1 MKYTVV
7 FCLCITGSVAAS
19 GQISVSELQ
28 RVGAKKTAALDSSGW
43 KKTGLVAF
51 TLNQS
56 ARSDWAAGGETFQ
69 VGMNMVYNQALHH
82 RKGQYSF
89 DGYFDMELGYVRAA
103 SYSEFRKTNDR
114 LDLTIEIEHDLGKGH
129 WNYGVL
135 FNLNTQLF
143 NGYNYN
149 TPAKARISGFLSP
162 GKFLLAPGFD
172 FKDYDKHHYFSLFL
186 SPLTLR
192 WVTNISGSFYLQDKF
207 GVDSASR
214 VVNEYGAY
222 ISAHYN
228 GKFSPRLNYIG
239 RLDLFSN
246 YRSHPERVDLLM
258 NNLLTYNLE
267 KRFALSL
274 ILDILYDHDIRKAVQ
289 LQEIFG
295 IGLRFQ
301 L

>member
-1 MKYTVV
+1 MR
-7 FCLCITGSVAAS
+7 FCLIFFACLILSLVS
-19 GQISVSELQ
+19 GAQISVSELQ
-28 RVGAKKTAALDSSGW
+28 RVGAQKTVALDSNGW
-43 KKTGLVAF
+43 KKTGLVAL

-69 VGMNMVYNQALHH
+69 VGINLVYNQAIHQ
-82 RKGQYSF
+82 RKGLYTL
-89 DGYFDMELGYVRAA
+89 DGYFDMELGFVRAA
-103 SYSEFRKTNDR
+103 SYNEFRKTNDR
-114 LDLTIEIEHDLGKGH
+114 LDVTLEIEHDLGKGH
-129 WNYGVL
+129 WNYGFL

-149 TPAKARISGFLSP
+149 TPDKEKISGFLTP

-192 WVTNISGSFYLQDKF
+192 WVTKISGTFYRQDKF
-207 GVDSASR
+207 GVDSASK
-214 VVNEYGAY
+214 VVNEYGPY
-222 ISAHYN
+222 VSVHYN
-228 GKFSPRLNYIG
+228 GRFSPKLNYIG

-246 YRSHPERVDLLM
+246 FRSHPERVDVLM

-267 KRFALSL
+267 KRFTLSL

-295 IGLRFQ
+295 IGLRFG